1 MRNIW
6 INNGF
11 IEMKSI
17 INYILSAAT
26 IAFAAT
32 AGAQPTVYP
41 AKPQTQPIAV
51 TGATIHVGNGKVIED
66 GTLLFEDG
74 KITYAGESTPI
85 PSGSLTIDA
94 SGKHVYPGFIA
105 PNTNLGLVE
114 VESVRATI
122 DYAEVGENNVH
133 VRSLIAY
140 NTDSKVINTLRSNGI
155 LLAQITP
162 QDGLISGQSSVV
174 QLDAWNWEDA
184 AYKVDEGIH
193 INWPTVRGARFGRD
207 AAADAESEKDRVQS
221 EISLLNDYLR
231 EAKAYSELTGN
242 YTSNPRFEAFK
253 AVFSGDRQIYVHAN
267 KATDII
273 SAVSML
279 KRHGIRPVLVG
290 GAEAHLVVE
299 LLNDNGIPVIIRQ
312 SHSLP
317 YSTDA
322 DVYLPYKQAKL
333 LTDAGVLVAYG
344 IDGFWQQRNLPF
356 MAGTAAAYG
365 LDKEQA
371 LATITSNA
379 AKILGVD
386 DRTGTIEVG
395 KDANIIISGGDA
407 LDMLG
412 NRIERAFIQGR
423 DINLDDLHKQLL
435 ERYEY
440 KYGLTDE
447 R

>member
-1 MRNIW
+1 
-6 INNGF
+6 
-11 IEMKSI
+11 MKSI

-74 KITYAGESTPI
+74 KITYAGESTTI

>member
-1 MRNIW
+1 
-6 INNGF
+6 
-11 IEMKSI
+11 MKSI

>member
-207 AAADAESEKDRVQS
+207 AAADAESEKERVQS

>member
-1 MRNIW
+1 
-6 INNGF
+6 
-11 IEMKSI
+11 EMKSI

>member
-1 MRNIW
+1 
-6 INNGF
+6 
-11 IEMKSI
+11 MKSI

-74 KITYAGESTPI
+74 KITYAGESTTI

-242 YTSNPRFEAFK
+242 YASNPRFEAFK